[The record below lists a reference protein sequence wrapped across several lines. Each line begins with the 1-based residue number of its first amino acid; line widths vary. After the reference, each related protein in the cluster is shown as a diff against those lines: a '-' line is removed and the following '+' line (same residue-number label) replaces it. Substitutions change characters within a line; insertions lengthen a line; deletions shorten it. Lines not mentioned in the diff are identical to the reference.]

1 MAMKVCDE
9 SRDVL
14 EPEPEEGDQ
23 GGCPAQWRESGC
35 DAGLIT
41 SRRIIFTPDTDL
53 KDELKKAV
61 GPRIGYNLTTSLQR
75 EAMEV
80 RWVMK
85 MMVCCG

>member
-1 MAMKVCDE
+1 MYFVWLSEILQEK
-9 SRDVL
+9 
-14 EPEPEEGDQ
+14 
-23 GGCPAQWRESGC
+23 
-35 DAGLIT
+35 IY
-41 SRRIIFTPDTDL
+41 IFTPDTDL

-85 MMVCCG
+85 MMVFCG